1 MQISAVLIFISL
13 VSYSF
18 QQTNPTGG
26 PGGSQ
31 PPNGGS
37 MPPNGGSMPPNGG
50 SMPNGASQPPN
61 GQTTHGGSI
70 PPGGLNSA
78 ASNSWNL
85 ITLILSFIIFTLL
98 KY

>member
-31 PPNGGS
+31 
-37 MPPNGGSMPPNGG
+37 PPNGGSMPPNGG